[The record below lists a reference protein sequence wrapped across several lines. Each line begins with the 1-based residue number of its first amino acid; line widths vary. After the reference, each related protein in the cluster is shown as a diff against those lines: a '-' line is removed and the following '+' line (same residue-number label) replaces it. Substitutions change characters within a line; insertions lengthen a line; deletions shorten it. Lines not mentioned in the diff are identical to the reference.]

1 MRLWALAV
9 VIVMNFV
16 TLSESIAQDSDTHP
30 FSTLYLYAER
40 DGSVWFDLYLHPE
53 PAKPEL
59 VSAAL
64 AAMVSETDAE
74 SVADYYDG
82 FDEDEGASWSGY
94 WIDALRSRDLMV
106 TGTLE
111 LEPLRAILSELGV
124 STLAV
129 EIYLP
134 DAGVTQAV
142 WSDESVVME
151 GDNDWNS
158 TTLTLERSIP
168 ALEVASGFTPAALVL
183 WYAPMLLCSLLLLG
197 YARALWRAG
206 LKRPLDEVGFACFA
220 CTRGSFYSILAYW
233 LALLLI
239 SRTWNP
245 LLPIEFGWGMVW
257 AELTGVL
264 LRDGVVMSVA
274 TVMSVC
280 ARMIVFPVYARFP
293 EATWTRRDFVV
304 QCLWACALAGLML
317 MCFGA
322 MTYYLV
328 ESPARAVALA
338 VFTGMVG
345 AAVYWQLLHSM
356 GLEFESLESGP
367 LRDRVDALALAAGIP
382 RLNGVYLLKMGKVPV
397 LNAFAA
403 NNKRVLITDY
413 LLRCLTR
420 RELDA
425 ILAHEVCH
433 LKKRHPE
440 RLRNILALNFV
451 VLSYGSVALY
461 LVGAAV
467 LEQFIVLP
475 QQATSLTAFVLVA
488 MSGAVLAQYVRLR
501 YARRFERE
509 ADDGALT
516 LLGDAEAQ
524 IASLVKVTRMNH
536 MPLVWGGTWRER
548 MITHPST
555 RARVQR
561 IAAQGQVS
569 AERVEALLAGGGAE
583 GDGDQGLD
591 CVQGCT
597 GSQRRRFTTEFKL
610 NLIRINSY
618 VYLVLP
624 GLGATVAIALWTL
637 GAPTLPG
644 WTALPLGMMLALGL
658 CVLFQNRAALRG
670 HSQLARQMREEHAE
684 ALAGE
689 AAHFVTFSPNTD
701 ALLYDGFHNWDVE
714 LLQFNEAGLHY
725 RGDGTSFSL
734 PWECVQK
741 LDLVSRPN
749 FIIPSLSIYFSWRD
763 PEEPATTRTFLFRAA
778 DATSLLS
785 MNSATRILYRGLMEW
800 RERPADNR
808 PASYGQRLPLPGK
821 LDIKGQRVGDVCNGS
836 MVLGV
841 GVKYALCGFATAHA
855 FGLPAL
861 APFAG
866 SAAGAALATGVAMML
881 FMAPLWRFGR
891 THQST

>member
-1 MRLWALAV
+1 MKLWALTVA
-9 VIVMNFV
+9 ILLH
-16 TLSESIAQDSDTHP
+16 LSALAESPAQLAEGQSVP
-30 FSTLYLYAER
+30 TLYLYAEQDR
-40 DGSVWFDLYLHPE
+40 SVWFDLYLHPE
-53 PAKPEL
+53 PAKPEQ

-64 AAMVSETDAE
+64 AVMVSDEDAE
-74 SVADYYDG
+74 SVEGYYDG
-82 FDEDEGASWSGY
+82 FDPDEGASWSGY
-94 WIDALRSRDLMV
+94 WVDALDSHDLLIS
-106 TGTLE
+106 GKLE
-111 LEPLRAILSELGV
+111 LEPLRTILSELGA

-134 DAGVTQAV
+134 DAGVTQAT
-142 WSDESVVME
+142 WSDGTVVIE

-158 TTLTLERSIP
+158 TTLSLDRPIP
-168 ALEVASGFTPAALVL
+168 SLEVAFGFTPAALVL
-183 WYAPMLLCSLLLLG
+183 WYAPLLLCSVLLLG
-197 YARALWRAG
+197 YAFFLRRAG
-206 LKRPLDEVGFACFA
+206 LSHPPEEAGFACFA
-220 CTRGSFYSILAYW
+220 CTRGSLYSTLAYW
-233 LALLLI
+233 LALLVL
-239 SRTWNP
+239 SRNWNP
-245 LLPIEFGWGMVW
+245 LLPVEYWGAHW

-264 LRDGVVMSVA
+264 LRDGVVVFFA
-274 TVMSVC
+274 TIMSVC
-280 ARMIVFPVYARFP
+280 ARMVVFPVYARFP

-356 GLEFESLESGP
+356 GLEFESLETGP
-367 LRDRVDALALAAGIP
+367 LRERVDALALAAGIP
-382 RLNGVYLLKMGKVPV
+382 RLNGVYLIRMGKAPV

-403 NNKRVLITDY
+403 NNLRVLVTDY
-413 LLRCLTR
+413 LLRHLTR
-420 RELDA
+420 REVDA
-425 ILAHEVCH
+425 ILAHEVSH
-433 LKKRHPE
+433 LKGCHPE
-440 RLRNILALNFV
+440 RLRKILALNFV
-451 VLSYGSVALY
+451 LLSYGSVALY
-461 LVGAAV
+461 LIGAGV
-467 LEQFIVLP
+467 VEQFTALP
-475 QQATSLTAFVLVA
+475 NGATSLTAFVLVA

-509 ADDGALT
+509 ADDGALS

-536 MPLVWGGTWRER
+536 MPLAWGGTWRER

-555 RARVQR
+555 RTRVQR
-561 IAAQGQVS
+561 IAAQGLVPL
-569 AERVEALLAGGGAE
+569 ERVEALLAGEPAAGIDEA
-583 GDGDQGLD
+583 GLD
-591 CVQGCT
+591 YAHGDP
-597 GSQRRRFTTEFKL
+597 GARRRRFTTEFKL
-610 NLIRINSY
+610 KLIRINSY

-644 WTALPLGMMLALGL
+644 WTALPLGMMFALGL

-670 HSQLARQMREEHAE
+670 YPQLARQMREEHAE
-684 ALAGE
+684 ALTGE

-701 ALLYDGFHNWDVE
+701 ALLYDGFHNWDVG

-734 PWECVQK
+734 PREWVQK

-749 FIIPSLSIYFSWRD
+749 FIIPSLSIYVTWHD
-763 PEEPATTRTFLFRAA
+763 PEEPETTRTFLFRAA

-785 MNSATRILYRGLMEW
+785 MNRATRELHRGLMAWHDTFVEGVLIDQG
-800 RERPADNR
+800 PI
-808 PASYGQRLPLPGK
+808 LPPPEK
-821 LDIKGQRVGDVCNGS
+821 LEVKGQRIQDVCNGS

-861 APFAG
+861 APFEA